1 MSIPFVHGNGET
13 LYVEPRSYLVGLY
26 PSFEGLGAVDRY
38 SILLESPQCRG
49 DKHLRHT
56 LKVDG
61 KKPIFWQGYLLKCS
75 RATGKGFWKKQYVVF
90 QNQTLMIYSSQEEF
104 EVNLHLKI
112 HSLSDYCTFVH
123 DP

>member
-1 MSIPFVHGNGET
+1 MLSH
-13 LYVEPRSYLVGLY
+13 YRSYLVALY
-26 PSFEGLGAVDRY
+26 PSFEGLGTVDRY

-49 DKHLRHT
+49 DRHLRQT

-90 QNQTLMIYSSQEEF
+90 QNQTLMIYGTQEEF
-104 EVNLHLKI
+104 EVIYMFYVDCHDRLSFC
-112 HSLSDYCTFVH
+112 HSHSHKTTL
-123 DP
+123 